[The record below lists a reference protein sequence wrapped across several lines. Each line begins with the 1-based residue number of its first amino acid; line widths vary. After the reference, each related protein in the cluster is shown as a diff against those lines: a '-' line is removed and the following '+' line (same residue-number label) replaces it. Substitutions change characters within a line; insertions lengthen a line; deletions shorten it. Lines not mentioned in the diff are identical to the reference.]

1 MNSLKKINPEMF
13 KANIKPFES
22 HLATVIQRQKF

>member
-1 MNSLKKINPEMF
+1 LKKINPEMF

-22 HLATVIQRQKF
+22 QLATAIQRQKF